1 MKRTIALWTAALA
14 VLASAGSL
22 TAHHSLAQFDTD
34 TAVWVKGT
42 IVLLEYV
49 NPHSFIF
56 LEEKTAS
63 GQSQGWAVEGP
74 SALQFARR
82 GFDRNDLKVGD
93 VIEACGY
100 VTKHG
105 VQTRTVSAEPDS
117 PGLNAATSRT
127 TTGRVLTGEMLV
139 LPDGEKRPWGDYGH
153 HHCLGPD
160 YRDNHTR

>member
-56 LEEKTAS
+56 LEEETAN
-63 GQSQGWAVEGP
+63 GQRQRWAVEGP
-74 SALQFARR
+74 SAFQFARR
-82 GFDRNDLKVGD
+82 GFDRDALKVGD
-93 VIEACGY
+93 VVEACGY
-100 VTKHG
+100 VTKYG
-105 VQTRTVSAEPDS
+105 VQTRTASAEPVIS
-117 PGLNAATSRT
+117 LKATPPTS

-139 LPDGEKRPWGDYGH
+139 LPDGQKRPWGDYGH
-153 HHCLGPD
+153 HHCLGPN
-160 YRDNHTR
+160 YRDHHTR